1 MYINYIV
8 IENIR
13 AIRKIHWDIR
23 RQKKIGWHVLLGPNG
38 SGKSSFVRTVALSMI
53 GTKQSIALRQDWNT
67 WLNSQTES
75 GVVGILFSRDQ
86 DLDFF
91 SGKGRNPN
99 EKDLN
104 AILMIKRHRKNAEIT
119 ERDGAYKQIIGGSS
133 ASLNKSDP
141 YRHIWGDNGA
151 WFSASFGP
159 FRRFSGGDKDHERI
173 FLSNPKVARH
183 LSAFGESVALTECL
197 EWLVKLNYEK
207 LESKTKKH
215 PLLDNIIA
223 FVNQSDFLPHN
234 AKIEKI
240 SSKGVEFK
248 DGNNN
253 IVAVEEL
260 SDGYRS
266 ILSMTF
272 ELIRQMAQVYPL
284 EVMFKS
290 EKPEDSAKIFAPGVV
305 QIDEVD
311 AHLHPTWQA
320 KIGEWFKTRFPNVQF
335 IVTTHSPIICRAAD
349 TVFRLPAP
357 GSDEEGKFIT
367 GRDLDR
373 LRYGNLVDA
382 LATEAFGEGIER
394 SEESR
399 QMLTRL
405 SELNMLELE
414 RELNADEIAEQTRL
428 RSILPT
434 ARTQK

>member
-1 MYINYIV
+1 MYICSVGIF
-8 IENIR
+8 NIR
-13 AIRKIHWDIR
+13 AIEGLVWKIDSGTEA
-23 RQKKIGWHVLLGPNG
+23 GWHVILGPNG
-38 SGKSSFVRTVALSMI
+38 SGKSSFVRAIALCLI
-53 GTKQSIALRQDWNT
+53 GPKQSIALREDWNV
-67 WLNSQTES
+67 WLNSQHNRG
-75 GVVGILFSRDQ
+75 GVSIILNEDSNLDKFTVGRKPN
-86 DLDFF
+86 
-91 SGKGRNPN
+91 KG
-99 EKDLN
+99 LN
-104 AILMIKRHRKNAEIT
+104 AFLVIDRRKKNVEIT
-119 ERDGAYKQIIGGSS
+119 EENNTLPDKQLFSFDDIS
-133 ASLNKSDP
+133 NEKYFPDP
-141 YRHIWGDNGA
+141 YRHVWGDGKG

-159 FRRFSGGDKDHERI
+159 FRRFSGGDKDYERI

-183 LSAFGESVALTECL
+183 LSAFGEGVALTECL
-197 EWLVKLNYEK
+197 EWLKQLHHEE
-207 LESKTKKH
+207 LEQENKKH
-215 PLLDNIIA
+215 PLLDSIIK
-223 FVNQSDFLPHN
+223 FVNQNDFLPHN

-248 DGNNN
+248 DGNGN

-266 ILSMTF
+266 ILSLTF
-272 ELIRQMAQVYPL
+272 ELIRQMTQVYELKDLFDP
-284 EVMFKS
+284 KD
-290 EKPEDSAKIFAPGVV
+290 PTKIIAPGVV

-357 GSDEEGKFIT
+357 GSDEQGKFIT

-382 LATEAFGEGIER
+382 LATEAFGEGVER
-394 SEESR
+394 SDESR

-414 RELNADEIAEQTRL
+414 RELTPEEIANQTHL

>member
-1 MYINYIV
+1 MYIHSVRIF
-8 IENIR
+8 NIR
-13 AIRKIHWDIR
+13 IIKDLNWDIGPE
-23 RQKKIGWHVLLGPNG
+23 KGVGWHVLLGPNS
-38 SGKSSFVRTVALSMI
+38 SGKTSFVRAVALFLI
-53 GTKQSIALRQDWNT
+53 GPQQSVALRQDWNT
-67 WLNSQTES
+67 WLNISSTVGRIGLILSGIPQLDLLNDEYKTEYS
-75 GVVGILFSRDQ
+75 MVDALIEINRH
-86 DLDFF
+86 
-91 SGKGRNPN
+91 
-99 EKDLN
+99 EKNIEISDVIN
-104 AILMIKRHRKNAEIT
+104 QIDSIKFDT
-119 ERDGAYKQIIGGSS
+119 
-133 ASLNKSDP
+133 DP
-141 YRHIWGDNGA
+141 DKHIWSNDGA

-183 LSAFGESVALTECL
+183 LSVFGESVALTECL
-197 EWLVKLNYEK
+197 EWLKQLNYEK
-207 LESKTKKH
+207 LESAEKQH
-215 PLLDNIIA
+215 PLLDRIIA

-248 DGNNN
+248 DGNGN

-284 EVMFKS
+284 DVMFKDN
-290 EKPEDSAKIFAPGVV
+290 PEDFDKIFAPGVV

-357 GSDEEGKFIT
+357 GSDEQGKFIT

-382 LATEAFGEGIER
+382 LATEAFGEGVER
-394 SEESR
+394 SDESR

-414 RELNADEIAEQTRL
+414 RELTPEEIANQTHL